1 MHLFYALFFWPWV
14 IQDLRFPTRDRN
26 CNSSIG
32 RGRINPQTTRAAL
45 RSSCFTETSSQ
56 WRQAWARK
64 KRNCRVEKKKR
75 TGCWVPF
82 QNNRQS
88 IYDSSSY
95 IKKCWVCQAN
105 CCSVAQSCPTLCG
118 PVDCS
123 TPGFPVPHYLLE
135 FAQAHV
141 HWFGDAI
148 QPFRALLSLSF
159 LCLQSFSPSVSFP
172 VSRGLAAAG

>member
-1 MHLFYALFFWPWV
+1 MVERKRKTGRPVSGAGFWWRLERAASKAAAGLRRSSFFNLILFYFIDVDHFFKAFIEFVTMMHLFYALFFWPWV
-14 IQDLRFPTRDRN
+14 IQDLRFPTRDRT

-82 QNNRQS
+82 QNNRQN

-95 IKKCWVCQAN
+95 IKKM
-105 CCSVAQSCPTLCG
+105 
-118 PVDCS
+118 
-123 TPGFPVPHYLLE
+123 
-135 FAQAHV
+135 
-141 HWFGDAI
+141 
-148 QPFRALLSLSF
+148 LSL
-159 LCLQSFSPSVSFP
+159 P
-172 VSRGLAAAG
+172 G